1 MRKLY
6 ESLGSAEYDNLI
18 YDLFP
23 PAVPFTVTIRKE
35 ASAKAV
41 LKRGTVLALSGGTA
55 GDGKMVILG
64 TAAVENETLTAN
76 CILADDTEVGTD
88 ADVVATAY
96 RTGHFNSE
104 KLIVAEEHTLSAE
117 EKETLRNA
125 GILISEALEP

>member
-6 ESLGSAEYDNLI
+6 ENLGSVEYDNLI

-35 ASAKAV
+35 ASEKAV

-64 TAAVENETLTAN
+64 TTAVENETLTAN

-96 RTGHFNSE
+96 RTGHFNSA
-104 KLIVAEEHTLSAE
+104 KLIVAAEHTISAE
-117 EKETLRNA
+117 EKEMLRNA
-125 GILISEALEP
+125 GILISEAMEP